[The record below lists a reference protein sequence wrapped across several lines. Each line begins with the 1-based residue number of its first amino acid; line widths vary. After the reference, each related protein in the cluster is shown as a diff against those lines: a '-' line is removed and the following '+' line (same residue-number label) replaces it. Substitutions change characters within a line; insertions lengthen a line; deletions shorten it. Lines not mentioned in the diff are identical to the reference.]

1 MTRLVDE
8 LLLRAELG
16 QARGLEDVTGQGR
29 GAHGRRFIP
38 GPAERGPPPR
48 FATVPK
54 SLLEARGAFGSV
66 CQHNALELL
75 GGFSNVEHDASRR
88 TAASIPRPERSAR
101 AEKFFSAAVAAVRV

>member
-8 LLLRAELG
+8 LLLRAEHG
-16 QARGLEDVTGQGR
+16 EARCGEDVAKQGR
-29 GAHGRRFIP
+29 RAHGRRSIP
-38 GPAERGPPPR
+38 CPAERGPPPR

-75 GGFSNVEHDASRR
+75 GSFSTCRDRAG
-88 TAASIPRPERSAR
+88 PRGSGRLRLQPR
-101 AEKFFSAAVAAVRV
+101 FSL